1 MTIIG
6 GGSTYTPELVDG
18 IIENY
23 PVFPV
28 AELCLMDIDDR
39 RLEVLG
45 GISQRMFHHQG
56 LDVKVTL
63 EKDRKRALKGASF
76 VNCLI
81 RVGGMEARIQDE
93 RIPLSFGLVGQ
104 ETTGPGGMMK
114 ALRTIPVLL
123 DIASDMVEVCPE
135 AWLINYTNPSG
146 IMAEA
151 L

>member
-63 EKDRKRALKGASF
+63 ETDRKRPSGASF

-81 RVGGMEARIQDE
+81 WWWNGCVIQDE

-104 ETTGPGGMMK
+104 ETTGPGG
-114 ALRTIPVLL
+114 
-123 DIASDMVEVCPE
+123 
-135 AWLINYTNPSG
+135 
-146 IMAEA
+146 
-151 L
+151 